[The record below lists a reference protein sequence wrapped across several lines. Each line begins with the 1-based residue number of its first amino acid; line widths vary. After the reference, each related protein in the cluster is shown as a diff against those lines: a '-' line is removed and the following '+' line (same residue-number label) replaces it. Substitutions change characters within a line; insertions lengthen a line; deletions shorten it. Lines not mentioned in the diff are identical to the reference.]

1 MVNGS
6 TLTLPAFAKINL
18 GLRVLG
24 KRADGYHE
32 IDTIFQ
38 TISLHDTIRLTAT
51 DSPEIVLSC
60 DDPSLPADSNN
71 LVYRAAAALQ
81 ARFAPDKGARIRLFK
96 RIPTQA
102 GLGGGSADGAVTL
115 LALASLWD
123 TNAEPRELLEIA
135 SSLGADVP
143 FFFFGGTARG
153 TGTGRDLTPLDD
165 APDKFLLVLKPKAN
179 ISTAAAYEALKAR
192 SLTSAGAKTILSSSE
207 PSEVSDSFD
216 SKSLQNDFEP
226 VAFEL
231 EPEIERAKVALM
243 NAGAARA
250 LLAGSGSAVF
260 GIFDSGD
267 AQGRAIRAIEL
278 ESGWRVFPCSTVGR
292 SHYRS
297 AMGPGGAILGR
308 FTGS

>member
-1 MVNGS
+1 MS
-6 TLTLPAFAKINL
+6 RPTITLPAFAKINL
-18 GLRVLG
+18 SLRVLG

-32 IDTIFQ
+32 IDTVFQ
-38 TISLHDTIRLTAT
+38 TISLHDTITLTVT

-60 DDPSLPADSNN
+60 DDRSLPTSTDN
-71 LVYRAAAALQ
+71 LVYRAAQALQ
-81 ARFAPDKGARIRLFK
+81 ARFAPDKGAHICLAK

-102 GLGGGSADGAVTL
+102 GLGGGSSDGAVTL
-115 LALASLWD
+115 LALAYLWEAK
-123 TNAEPRELLEIA
+123 AEPHELLEIA

-153 TGTGRDLTPLDD
+153 TGTGKDLAQLDD
-165 APDKFLLVLKPKAN
+165 APDKFLLVVKPNAN
-179 ISTAAAYEALKAR
+179 VATAAAYESLKAG
-192 SLTSAGAKTILSSSE
+192 SLTSAEAKTILSSSE
-207 PSEVSDSFD
+207 RSGISDSFD
-216 SKSLQNDFEP
+216 SKALQNDFEP

-231 EPEIERAKVALM
+231 EPEITRARVALL
-243 NAGAARA
+243 NVGAEAA

-267 AQGRAIRAIEL
+267 AQERAIRAIEL

-297 AMGPGGAILGR
+297 AMGPCGAIFGR
-308 FTGS
+308 FTGP